1 MAVDKRDLKR
11 DVFRKVKSF
20 LPVFEIA
27 SATAVITVI
36 SIALFLTA
44 ACFNVDPRVFGLEH
58 TAVADLRDLPSLV
71 CNIAILWYFGS
82 ELEKSVGTV
91 KYCYLFVVFSVAS
104 GLLCLLLDYIVY
116 GVEGSG
122 VISGFTSVVFAM
134 IGMSSTRSR
143 MRRALLFGVS
153 VPTVLAPWVLLLI
166 AFVVPGTAFLC
177 NVSGIVVGEIY
188 GVGLCFILDLSESRA
203 SIVDKKLP
211 FKLLRKLRGA
221 LYVPASVTE
230 RRTTLLKKYNPPPG
244 SYPTQAYVP
253 VQDAQN
259 QDPYSR
265 VYGNWG
271 NHSHN
276 YGNYGG
282 WPSPGHGHSH
292 TAAHQCSSHTPHG
305 TQSNQMNSSWPAA
318 SPGYYSSYTQG
329 SPVNL
334 PADPALIHTL
344 SGACPQVDSN
354 GSGADMTSRVSGG
367 TAMGAVSST

>member
-58 TAVADLRDLPSLV
+58 TAVADLRVYKLLTYTFLHADLPSLV

-203 SIVDKKLP
+203 S
-211 FKLLRKLRGA
+211 
-221 LYVPASVTE
+221 
-230 RRTTLLKKYNPPPG
+230 
-244 SYPTQAYVP
+244 
-253 VQDAQN
+253 
-259 QDPYSR
+259 
-265 VYGNWG
+265 
-271 NHSHN
+271 
-276 YGNYGG
+276 
-282 WPSPGHGHSH
+282 
-292 TAAHQCSSHTPHG
+292 
-305 TQSNQMNSSWPAA
+305 
-318 SPGYYSSYTQG
+318 
-329 SPVNL
+329 
-334 PADPALIHTL
+334 
-344 SGACPQVDSN
+344 
-354 GSGADMTSRVSGG
+354 
-367 TAMGAVSST
+367 